1 MEGTMNDRMQTIA
14 STEEELR
21 ERAVASLKRKA
32 AFRHMLFVYVV
43 VNLVL
48 IGIWALGGAGYFW
61 PGWVIGGWGIA
72 VAFQAWDV
80 YGRRREI
87 TEDDISSEMNR
98 LRGR

>member
-1 MEGTMNDRMQTIA
+1 MNDEIQTPA

-32 AFRHMLFVYVV
+32 AFRHMLFVYVC

-48 IGIWALGGAGYFW
+48 IGIWALSGAGYFW

-72 VAFQAWDV
+72 IAFQAWDV
-80 YGRRREI
+80 YGRRRGI
-87 TEDDISSEMNR
+87 SEDDISSEINR
-98 LRGR
+98 LRGG